1 MVELV
6 SRKPFAEIAKCVIC
20 FPSLTISLVWTSQNS
35 KFYNRHYHLVA
46 GRPSP
51 KFVRLNLLN
60 NQFMLTTTKPSK
72 TMLCCDINI
81 ANIFDPYFA

>member
-20 FPSLTISLVWTSQNS
+20 FRSLTILLVWTSQNS

-51 KFVRLNLLN
+51 KFVRLKLLK
-60 NQFMLTTTKPSK
+60 NQLMLKTTKLSK

>member
-20 FPSLTISLVWTSQNS
+20 FRSLTILLVWTSQNS
-35 KFYNRHYHLVA
+35 KFYNRNHPLVA

-51 KFVRLNLLN
+51 KFVRLKLLK
-60 NQFMLTTTKPSK
+60 NQLVLETTKLSK

-81 ANIFDPYFA
+81 ANVFDPYFA